1 MYAAGAP
8 AVFGGETTGAVALD
22 TIEILNGT
30 TWQTRQLQS
39 ARDAHAM
46 VQLPCPAL

>member
-1 MYAAGAP
+1 M
-8 AVFGGETTGAVALD
+8 FGGETTGAIALD

-30 TWQTRQLQS
+30 VWNTARMTS

-46 VQLPCPAL
+46 VILPCP